1 MVMASIILA
10 EDDPAMR
17 QYITA
22 ALHKAGHM
30 VASFDNGEDA
40 LSQLQAAPCDL
51 LLTDIVMPGMDG
63 LELSKRAATLYP
75 DMPVVFITGFAGSLV
90 QNNATNPSQKVI
102 SKPFH
107 LGQLILEINDIL
119 ASGKTT

>member
-10 EDDPAMR
+10 EDDPVMR

-75 DMPVVFITGFAGSLV
+75 DMPVVFITGFAGNLV
-90 QNNATNPSQKVI
+90 QNNVTKPSQKVI

-119 ASGKTT
+119 ASSKTT